1 MLEAPTNCTEGQIRL
16 RGHHPREG
24 RVEICLSGI
33 WGTICHNSWDS
44 RDATVVCRQL
54 GFPVLGERSKEHSG
68 IIECIN

>member
-1 MLEAPTNCTEGQIRL
+1 MLAVPTNCTEGQIIL

-24 RVEICLSGI
+24 RVEICLRGI

-54 GFPVLGERSKEHSG
+54 GYSVLGERE
-68 IIECIN
+68 E